1 MEKSWKQSK
10 WFYGVLGAAA
20 GFLNGLFGA
29 GGGVAVVPLLEWSGL
44 ESKKA
49 LATSIAVI
57 LPLCVFSA
65 LFYLRGITPPWQEAL
80 WYLPLGIVGA
90 ILGAKFLQK
99 VDNRLL
105 RRIFGGI
112 ILASAVRLW
121 LR

>member
-49 LATSIAVI
+49 HATSIAVI

-112 ILASAVRLW
+112 ILASAVGLW

>member
-10 WFYGVLGAAA
+10 WFYGVLGAPA

-49 LATSIAVI
+49 HATSIAVI

-90 ILGAKFLQK
+90 VLGAKFLQK

>member
-1 MEKSWKQSK
+1 M
-10 WFYGVLGAAA
+10 
-20 GFLNGLFGA
+20 
-29 GGGVAVVPLLEWSGL
+29 AVVPLLEWSGL

-49 LATSIAVI
+49 HATSIAVI

>member
-49 LATSIAVI
+49 HATSIAVI

-80 WYLPLGIVGA
+80 WYLPLGNVGA

>member
-49 LATSIAVI
+49 HATSIAVI

-90 ILGAKFLQK
+90 VLGAKFLQK

-112 ILASAVRLW
+112 ILASAVRL
-121 LR
+121 

>member
-49 LATSIAVI
+49 HATSIAVI

-80 WYLPLGIVGA
+80 WYLPLGFVGA
-90 ILGAKFLQK
+90 VLGAKFLQK

>member
-1 MEKSWKQSK
+1 MKKNWKQTP
-10 WFYGVLGAAA
+10 WFYSLLGAIA

-49 LATSIAVI
+49 HATSIAVI

-65 LFYLRGITPPWQEAL
+65 LIYLRGITPPWQEAL
-80 WYLPLGIVGA
+80 LYLPLGLAGAAVGA
-90 ILGAKFLQK
+90 KLLQK
-99 VDNRLL
+99 MDNRLL